1 MKSLQFQKLVTLL
14 GVVLFGIKLIAWR
27 ITGSNAIFSDT
38 MESTVNIVAAF
49 MGWYSLYLCAKPRDT
64 DHPYGHGKVEFVT
77 SGIEGILIVLAG
89 ILILIEAISAIIF
102 GINLDKLDW
111 GIALFASTAVVNY
124 IMGYISYQKGK
135 KENSLVLMSA
145 GKHLQSDTF
154 ATISIVFG
162 LLLVH
167 FTGWKWLDPLIAIF
181 FGSYIIV
188 VGYQIVRKAL
198 GGIMDEQDEAL
209 FAKIVQILQ
218 EHRHTEWIDIHN
230 MRIQQFGAYLHIDA
244 HITLPY
250 YYSLKEAHQE
260 MEKVIK
266 LLAQKVDRTIEF
278 NFHMDYCK
286 DFSCELC
293 SINCNLRK
301 KPFIKT
307 IIWNEKNMASVSK
320 HKLN

>member
-38 MESTVNIVAAF
+38 MESIVNIVAAF
-49 MGWYSLYLCAKPRDT
+49 MGWYSLHLCAKPRDT

-77 SGIEGILIVLAG
+77 SGIEGILIVLAA

-102 GINLDKLDW
+102 GIKLDKLDW

-135 KENSLVLMSA
+135 KENS
-145 GKHLQSDTF
+145 F

-198 GGIMDEQDEAL
+198 GGIMDEQDEAR

>member
-218 EHRHTEWIDIHN
+218 DYRHTEWIDIHN
-230 MRIQQFGAYLHIDA
+230 MRIQQFGVHLHID
-244 HITLPY
+244 
-250 YYSLKEAHQE
+250 AHQE

-301 KPFIKT
+301 KPFVKT